1 VKPARPFRELL
12 REALA
17 AAKEG
22 RTDRFGH
29 AFREEAERHARL
41 GPRGEDPVAQ
51 ALNLGRQALRHLAR
65 GEREDACEKLS
76 QALELH
82 PSLGGGLA
90 LDLAEALCG
99 EGDFRH
105 LRERLAPR
113 KEVPPELSLLA
124 LLDRLPPEFWVEV
137 LRGAPRTR
145 SSPRKGQAEAEAP
158 PRLRESPPRRPR
170 PSVPRPRIPFAYRP
184 LPWEESQGEKQEG
197 TFFLPQTSLK
207 TSWEPPEPTELRRW
221 VAPGLGLEVRETG
234 RRLYLRVLPEFRKAY
249 PQAALLV
256 LEAGRARVLVPLLPA
271 VGSLPLPVDLKGGA
285 DLVAEVWSWED
296 LTPETLAELLREGYF
311 YPDLLEIWL
320 LYGMGQGLIP
330 LEVVAE
336 ALRRLERGS

>member
-1 VKPARPFRELL
+1 VRPARPFRELL
-12 REALA
+12 QEALA

-29 AFREEAERHARL
+29 AFREEAERHARP

-51 ALNLGRQALRHLAR
+51 ALALGRQALRHLAR
-65 GEREDACEKLS
+65 GERKDACEKLS

-99 EGDFRH
+99 ERALRH
-105 LRERLAPR
+105 IRERLAPR
-113 KEVPPELSLLA
+113 KEVPPELPLLA

-158 PRLRESPPRRPR
+158 PRPRESPPRRPR

-184 LPWEESQGEKQEG
+184 LRWEESQGEKQEG

-221 VAPGLGLEVRETG
+221 EARGLEVREAG
-234 RRLYLRVLPEFRKAY
+234 RRLYLRVLPEFWKAY

-256 LEAGRARVLVPLLPA
+256 LEAGRARVLAPLLPVA
-271 VGSLPLPVDLKGGA
+271 GSLPLPVDLKGGA

-296 LTPETLAELLREGYF
+296 LTPETLAELLREGRF
-311 YPDLLEIWL
+311 YPDLLRKWL

-330 LEVVAE
+330 IEVAE
-336 ALRRLERGS
+336 AALRWLKGGS

>member
-1 VKPARPFRELL
+1 MRPARPFRELL
-12 REALA
+12 QEALA

-65 GEREDACEKLS
+65 GERKDACEKLS

-90 LDLAEALCG
+90 LDLAEALCP
-99 EGDFRH
+99 ETDLRH
-105 LRERLAPR
+105 IRERLAPR

-158 PRLRESPPRRPR
+158 PRPRESPPRRPR
-170 PSVPRPRIPFAYRP
+170 LSVPRPRIPFAYRP
-184 LPWEESQGEKQEG
+184 LPWEESQGEKQER
-197 TFFLPQTSLK
+197 TFLTSLK
-207 TSWEPPEPTELRRW
+207 TSWEPPKPTQLRRW
-221 VAPGLGLEVRETG
+221 VAPGLEVREAG
-234 RRLYLRVLPEFRKAY
+234 RRLYLRVLPAFWKAY

-256 LEAGRARVLVPLLPA
+256 LEAGRARVLAPLLPA
-271 VGSLPLPVDLKGGA
+271 AGSLPLPVDLKGGA

-296 LTPETLAELLREGYF
+296 LTPETLAELLREGRF
-311 YPDLLEIWL
+311 YPDLLGIWL
-320 LYGMGQGLIP
+320 LYGMKQGLIP
-330 LEVVAE
+330 PEVAE
-336 ALRRLERGS
+336 AARRWLERGS

>member
-1 VKPARPFRELL
+1 VRPARPFLELL
-12 REALA
+12 QEALA

-22 RTDRFGH
+22 RTDRFGD
-29 AFREEAERHARL
+29 AFREEAEQHACL

-51 ALNLGRQALRHLAR
+51 ALALGRQALRHLAR
-65 GEREDACEKLS
+65 GERKDACEKLS

-99 EGDFRH
+99 ERAFRH

-113 KEVPPELSLLA
+113 KEVPPELPLLA

-145 SSPRKGQAEAEAP
+145 SSTRKGRAEAEAP
-158 PRLRESPPRRPR
+158 PRPRESPPRRPR

-184 LPWEESQGEKQEG
+184 LRREESQGEKQER
-197 TFFLPQTSLK
+197 TFLTSLE
-207 TSWEPPEPTELRRW
+207 TSWKPPKPTEFRRW
-221 VAPGLGLEVRETG
+221 EAWGLEVREAG
-234 RRLYLRVLPEFRKAY
+234 RRLYLRVLPAFRKAY

-256 LEAGRARVLVPLLPA
+256 LEAGRARVLAPLLPA

-311 YPDLLEIWL
+311 YPDLLGIWL

-330 LEVVAE
+330 LEVVVE

>member
-1 VKPARPFRELL
+1 MSPFRELL
-12 REALA
+12 QEALA

-41 GPRGEDPVAQ
+41 GPRGKDPVAR
-51 ALNLGRQALRHLAR
+51 ALALGRQALRHLAR

-90 LDLAEALCG
+90 LDLAEALFG
-99 EGDFRH
+99 ESDFRH

-113 KEVPPELSLLA
+113 GEVPPELPLLA

-137 LRGAPRTR
+137 LRGVPRTR
-145 SSPRKGQAEAEAP
+145 SSTRKGQAEAEAP
-158 PRLRESPPRRPR
+158 PRPRESPPRRPR
-170 PSVPRPRIPFAYRP
+170 PSVPRPRIPFAYRS
-184 LPWEESQGEKQEG
+184 LRREESQGEKQVR
-197 TFFLPQTSLK
+197 TFLLQTSR
-207 TSWEPPEPTELRRW
+207 EPPEPTELRRW
-221 VAPGLGLEVRETG
+221 VAPGLGLEVREAG

-271 VGSLPLPVDLKGGA
+271 AGSLPIPVDLKGGA

-330 LEVVAE
+330 REVVVE

>member
-1 VKPARPFRELL
+1 MSPFRELL
-12 REALA
+12 QEALA

-22 RTDRFGH
+22 RTDRFGD
-29 AFREEAERHARL
+29 AFWEEAEQHARL

-51 ALNLGRQALRHLAR
+51 ALNLGRQALRHLAW
-65 GEREDACEKLS
+65 GERKDACKKLS

-90 LDLAEALCG
+90 LDLAEALCP
-99 EGDFRH
+99 ETDLRH
-105 LRERLAPR
+105 IRERLAPR
-113 KEVPPELSLLA
+113 GEVPPELPLLA

-158 PRLRESPPRRPR
+158 PRPRESPPRRPR
-170 PSVPRPRIPFAYRP
+170 PSVPRPRIPFTYRP
-184 LPWEESQGEKQEG
+184 LRREGSQGEKQER
-197 TFFLPQTSLK
+197 TFLTSLE
-207 TSWEPPEPTELRRW
+207 TSWEPPKPTELRRW
-221 VAPGLGLEVRETG
+221 EARGLEVLEVREAE
-234 RRLYLRVLPEFRKAY
+234 RRLYLRVLPAFWKAY

-256 LEAGRARVLVPLLPA
+256 LEAGRARVLAPLLPA
-271 VGSLPLPVDLKGGA
+271 AGSLPLPVDLKGGA

-330 LEVVAE
+330 LEVAE
-336 ALRRLERGS
+336 AALRWLKGGS

>member
-1 VKPARPFRELL
+1 VRPARPFLELL
-12 REALA
+12 QEALA

-22 RTDRFGH
+22 RTDRFGD
-29 AFREEAERHARL
+29 AFWEEAVQHARL

-51 ALNLGRQALRHLAR
+51 ALALGRQALRHLAR
-65 GEREDACEKLS
+65 GERKDACEKLS

-99 EGDFRH
+99 ESAFRH

-113 KEVPPELSLLA
+113 GEAPPELPLLA

-145 SSPRKGQAEAEAP
+145 SSTRKGQAEAEAP
-158 PRLRESPPRRPR
+158 PRIRESPPRRPR
-170 PSVPRPRIPFAYRP
+170 PSVPRPRIPFTYRP
-184 LPWEESQGEKQEG
+184 LRREGSQGEKQER
-197 TFFLPQTSLK
+197 TFSLLVE
-207 TSWEPPEPTELRRW
+207 TSWKPPKPTELRRW
-221 VAPGLGLEVRETG
+221 EARGLEVREAE
-234 RRLYLRVLPEFRKAY
+234 RRLYLRVLPAFWKAY

-256 LEAGRARVLVPLLPA
+256 LEAGRARVLAPLLPA
-271 VGSLPLPVDLKGGA
+271 AGSLPLPVDLKGGA

-330 LEVVAE
+330 PEVAE
-336 ALRRLERGS
+336 AVLRWLKGGS

>member
-1 VKPARPFRELL
+1 VRPARTFRELL
-12 REALA
+12 QEALA

-41 GPRGEDPVAQ
+41 GPRGEDPVAR

-65 GEREDACEKLS
+65 GEREDACKKLS

-90 LDLAEALCG
+90 LDLAEALCP
-99 EGDFRH
+99 ETDLRH
-105 LRERLAPR
+105 IRERLAPR
-113 KEVPPELSLLA
+113 GEVPPELLLLD

-145 SSPRKGQAEAEAP
+145 SSPRKGRAEAEAP

-184 LPWEESQGEKQEG
+184 LPWKKSQGEKQEG

-207 TSWEPPEPTELRRW
+207 TSWEPPKPTELRRW
-221 VAPGLGLEVRETG
+221 EARGLEVREAG
-234 RRLYLRVLPEFRKAY
+234 RRLYLRVLPAFRKAY

-271 VGSLPLPVDLKGGA
+271 AGSLPLPVDLKGGA

-330 LEVVAE
+330 PEVVVE
-336 ALRRLERGS
+336 ARRWLKGGS

>member
-1 VKPARPFRELL
+1 VRPARPFRELL
-12 REALA
+12 QEALA

-41 GPRGEDPVAQ
+41 GPRGEDPAAR
-51 ALNLGRQALRHLAR
+51 ALALGRQALRHLAR

-90 LDLAEALCG
+90 LDLAEALCP
-99 EGDFRH
+99 ETDLRH

-113 KEVPPELSLLA
+113 GEVPPELSLLA

-145 SSPRKGQAEAEAP
+145 SSTRKGRAEAEAP
-158 PRLRESPPRRPR
+158 PRPRESPPRRPR

-207 TSWEPPEPTELRRW
+207 TSWEPPKPTKLRRW
-221 VAPGLGLEVRETG
+221 EARGLEVREAEH
-234 RRLYLRVLPEFRKAY
+234 RLYLRVLPAFWKAY

-296 LTPETLAELLREGYF
+296 LTPETLAELLREWRF
-311 YPDLLEIWL
+311 YPDLLGKWL

-330 LEVVAE
+330 LEVAE
-336 ALRRLERGS
+336 AARRWLKGGS

>member
-1 VKPARPFRELL
+1 VRPARPFWELL
-12 REALA
+12 QEALA

-22 RTDRFGH
+22 RTDRFGD
-29 AFREEAERHARL
+29 AFREEAEQHARL

-65 GEREDACEKLS
+65 GERKDACEKLS

-90 LDLAEALCG
+90 LDLAEALCP
-99 EGDFRH
+99 ETDLRH
-105 LRERLAPR
+105 IRERLAPR

-170 PSVPRPRIPFAYRP
+170 PSVPRPRILFAYRP

-207 TSWEPPEPTELRRW
+207 TSWEPPKPTELRRW
-221 VAPGLGLEVRETG
+221 EARGLEVREAG
-234 RRLYLRVLPEFRKAY
+234 RRLYLRVLPAFWKAY

-256 LEAGRARVLVPLLPA
+256 LEAGRARVLAPLLPA

-296 LTPETLAELLREGYF
+296 LTPETLAELLREGRF
-311 YPDLLEIWL
+311 YPDLLGIWL

-330 LEVVAE
+330 LEVVVE

>member
-1 VKPARPFRELL
+1 VRPARPFRELL
-12 REALA
+12 QEALA

-51 ALNLGRQALRHLAR
+51 ALALGRQALRHLAR

-99 EGDFRH
+99 ESAFRH
-105 LRERLAPR
+105 IRERLAPHG
-113 KEVPPELSLLA
+113 EVPPELPLLA

-137 LRGAPRTR
+137 LRGALRTR
-145 SSPRKGQAEAEAP
+145 SSTRKGQAEAEAP
-158 PRLRESPPRRPR
+158 PRPRESPPRRPR
-170 PSVPRPRIPFAYRP
+170 PSVPRPRIPFTYRP
-184 LPWEESQGEKQEG
+184 LRREGSQGEKQVR
-197 TFFLPQTSLK
+197 TFLLQTSR
-207 TSWEPPEPTELRRW
+207 EPPEPTELRRW
-221 VAPGLGLEVRETG
+221 VAPGLEVREAG
-234 RRLYLRVLPEFRKAY
+234 RRLYLRVLPAFWKAY

-256 LEAGRARVLVPLLPA
+256 LEAGRARVLAPLLPA
-271 VGSLPLPVDLKGGA
+271 AGSLPLPVDLKGGA

-330 LEVVAE
+330 LEVVVE

>member
-1 VKPARPFRELL
+1 MRPFRELL
-12 REALA
+12 QEALA

-22 RTDRFGH
+22 RTDRFGD

-51 ALNLGRQALRHLAR
+51 ALNLGRQALRHLAW
-65 GEREDACEKLS
+65 GEREEACEKLS
-76 QALELH
+76 QALKLH

-99 EGDFRH
+99 ESAFRH

-113 KEVPPELSLLA
+113 KEVPPELPLLA

-137 LRGAPRTR
+137 LRGVPRTR

-158 PRLRESPPRRPR
+158 SRPRESPPRRPR

-184 LPWEESQGEKQEG
+184 LPWEESQGEKQER
-197 TFFLPQTSLK
+197 TFSLLQTSLK
-207 TSWEPPEPTELRRW
+207 TSWEPPKPTELRRW
-221 VAPGLGLEVRETG
+221 EARGLEVREAG

-256 LEAGRARVLVPLLPA
+256 LEAGRARVLVPLLPTA
-271 VGSLPLPVDLKGGA
+271 GSLPLPVDLKGGA

-330 LEVVAE
+330 REEGE
-336 ALRRLERGS
+336 AVLRWLKGGS

>member
-1 VKPARPFRELL
+1 MRPARPFRELL

-51 ALNLGRQALRHLAR
+51 ALALGRQALRHLAR
-65 GEREDACEKLS
+65 GERKDACEKLS

-90 LDLAEALCG
+90 LDLAEALCPETDLG
-99 EGDFRH
+99 H
-105 LRERLAPR
+105 LRERLASR
-113 KEVPPELSLLA
+113 KEVPPELPLLA

-158 PRLRESPPRRPR
+158 PRPRESPPRRPR

-184 LPWEESQGEKQEG
+184 LRREGSQGEKQVR
-197 TFFLPQTSLK
+197 TFLLQTSR
-207 TSWEPPEPTELRRW
+207 EPPEPTELRRW
-221 VAPGLGLEVRETG
+221 EARGLEVREAG

-256 LEAGRARVLVPLLPA
+256 LEAGRARVLAPLLPA
-271 VGSLPLPVDLKGGA
+271 AGSLPLPVDLKGGA

-330 LEVVAE
+330 LEVVVE

>member
-1 VKPARPFRELL
+1 VSPFRELL
-12 REALA
+12 QEALA

-51 ALNLGRQALRHLAR
+51 ALNLGRQALRHLAW
-65 GEREDACEKLS
+65 GERKDACKKLS

-90 LDLAEALCG
+90 LDLAEALCP
-99 EGDFRH
+99 ETDLRH
-105 LRERLAPR
+105 IRERLAPR
-113 KEVPPELSLLA
+113 KEVPPELPLLA

-145 SSPRKGQAEAEAP
+145 SSTRKGQAEAEAP
-158 PRLRESPPRRPR
+158 PRPRESPPRRPR

-184 LPWEESQGEKQEG
+184 LRREGSQGEKQER
-197 TFFLPQTSLK
+197 TFLTSLE
-207 TSWEPPEPTELRRW
+207 TSWKPPKPTELRRW
-221 VAPGLGLEVRETG
+221 EARGLEVREAG

-271 VGSLPLPVDLKGGA
+271 AGSLPLPVDLKGGA

>member
-1 VKPARPFRELL
+1 VRPARPFRELL
-12 REALA
+12 QEALA

-65 GEREDACEKLS
+65 GERKDACEKLS
-76 QALELH
+76 QALKLH
-82 PSLGGGLA
+82 PPLGGGLA
-90 LDLAEALCG
+90 LDLAEALCP
-99 EGDFRH
+99 ETDLRH
-105 LRERLAPR
+105 IRKRLAPR
-113 KEVPPELSLLA
+113 KEVPPELPLLA

-137 LRGAPRTR
+137 LRGVPRTR
-145 SSPRKGQAEAEAP
+145 SSTRKGQAEAEAP
-158 PRLRESPPRRPR
+158 PRIRESPPRRPR

-184 LPWEESQGEKQEG
+184 LRREGSQGEKQER

-221 VAPGLGLEVRETG
+221 EARGLEVREAG

-256 LEAGRARVLVPLLPA
+256 LEAGRARVLAPLLPA
-271 VGSLPLPVDLKGGA
+271 AGSLPLPVDLKGGA

-296 LTPETLAELLREGYF
+296 LTPETLAELLREGRF

-330 LEVVAE
+330 PEVAE
-336 ALRRLERGS
+336 AALRWLERGS

>member
-1 VKPARPFRELL
+1 VRPARPFRELL
-12 REALA
+12 QEALA

-22 RTDRFGH
+22 RTDRFGD
-29 AFREEAERHARL
+29 AFREEAEQHARL

-51 ALNLGRQALRHLAR
+51 ALALGRQALRHLAR

-90 LDLAEALCG
+90 LDLAEALCP
-99 EGDFRH
+99 ETDLRH
-105 LRERLAPR
+105 IRERLAPR
-113 KEVPPELSLLA
+113 KEVPPELPLLA

-184 LPWEESQGEKQEG
+184 LPWEESQGEKQVR
-197 TFFLPQTSLK
+197 TFLLQ

-221 VAPGLGLEVRETG
+221 EARGLEVREAEH
-234 RRLYLRVLPEFRKAY
+234 RLYLRVLPAFWKAY

-256 LEAGRARVLVPLLPA
+256 LEAGRARVLAPLLPA
-271 VGSLPLPVDLKGGA
+271 AGSLPLPVDLKGGA

-311 YPDLLEIWL
+311 YPDLLGIWL

-330 LEVVAE
+330 PEVVAE

>member
-1 VKPARPFRELL
+1 VRPARPFRELL
-12 REALA
+12 QEALA

-65 GEREDACEKLS
+65 GERKDACEKLS
-76 QALELH
+76 QALKLH
-82 PSLGGGLA
+82 PPLGGGLA
-90 LDLAEALCG
+90 LDLAEALCP
-99 EGDFRH
+99 ETDLRH
-105 LRERLAPR
+105 IRERLAPR
-113 KEVPPELSLLA
+113 GEVPPELPLLA

-145 SSPRKGQAEAEAP
+145 SSARKGQAEAEAP
-158 PRLRESPPRRPR
+158 PRIRESPPRRPR

-184 LPWEESQGEKQEG
+184 LRREGSQGEKQER
-197 TFFLPQTSLK
+197 TFLTSLE
-207 TSWEPPEPTELRRW
+207 TSWEPPKPTELRRW
-221 VAPGLGLEVRETG
+221 EARGLEVREAE
-234 RRLYLRVLPEFRKAY
+234 RRLYLRVLPAFWKAY

-256 LEAGRARVLVPLLPA
+256 LEAGRARVLAPLLPA
-271 VGSLPLPVDLKGGA
+271 AGSLPLPVDLKGGA

-296 LTPETLAELLREGYF
+296 LTPETLAELLREWRF
-311 YPDLLEIWL
+311 YPDLLGIWL

>member
-1 VKPARPFRELL
+1 VRPARPFWELL
-12 REALA
+12 QEALA

-22 RTDRFGH
+22 RTDRFGD
-29 AFREEAERHARL
+29 AFREEAERHARP
-41 GPRGEDPVAQ
+41 GPRGEDPVAR
-51 ALNLGRQALRHLAR
+51 ALALGRQALRHLAR
-65 GEREDACEKLS
+65 GERKDACEKLS

-99 EGDFRH
+99 ESDFRY

-113 KEVPPELSLLA
+113 KEVPPELPLLA

-158 PRLRESPPRRPR
+158 PRPRESPPRRPR

-184 LPWEESQGEKQEG
+184 LHQEV
-197 TFFLPQTSLK
+197 TFFLLE
-207 TSWEPPEPTELRRW
+207 TSWEPPKPTELRRW
-221 VAPGLGLEVRETG
+221 VAPGLEVREAG
-234 RRLYLRVLPEFRKAY
+234 RRLYLWVLPEFRKAY

-256 LEAGRARVLVPLLPA
+256 LEAGRARVLAPLLPA
-271 VGSLPLPVDLKGGA
+271 AGSLPLPVDLKGGA

-330 LEVVAE
+330 LEVAE
-336 ALRRLERGS
+336 AALRWLKGGS

>member
-1 VKPARPFRELL
+1 VRPARPFRELL
-12 REALA
+12 QEALA

-22 RTDRFGH
+22 RTHRFGH

-99 EGDFRH
+99 ESAFRH

-113 KEVPPELSLLA
+113 GEVPPELPLLA

-145 SSPRKGQAEAEAP
+145 SSTRKGQAEAEAP

-184 LPWEESQGEKQEG
+184 LRREGSQGEKQVR
-197 TFFLPQTSLK
+197 TFLLQTSR
-207 TSWEPPEPTELRRW
+207 EPPEPTELRRW
-221 VAPGLGLEVRETG
+221 EARGLEVREAE

-256 LEAGRARVLVPLLPA
+256 LEAGRARVLAPLLPA
-271 VGSLPLPVDLKGGA
+271 AGSLPLPVDLKGGA

-330 LEVVAE
+330 LEVAE
-336 ALRRLERGS
+336 AVLRWLERGS

>member
-1 VKPARPFRELL
+1 VRPARPFRELL
-12 REALA
+12 QEALA

-41 GPRGEDPVAQ
+41 DPRGKDPVAQ

-99 EGDFRH
+99 ESAFRH

-113 KEVPPELSLLA
+113 KEVPPELPLLA

-158 PRLRESPPRRPR
+158 SRIRESPPRRPR

-184 LPWEESQGEKQEG
+184 LPWEESQGEKRER
-197 TFFLPQTSLK
+197 TFLLQTSLK
-207 TSWEPPEPTELRRW
+207 TSWEPPKPTELRRW
-221 VAPGLGLEVRETG
+221 EARGLEVLEVREAG
-234 RRLYLRVLPEFRKAY
+234 RRLYLRVLSAFWKAY

-296 LTPETLAELLREGYF
+296 LTPETLAELLREWRF
-311 YPDLLEIWL
+311 YPDLLGVWL

-330 LEVVAE
+330 LEVVEA
-336 ALRRLERGS
+336 ALRWLERGS

>member
-1 VKPARPFRELL
+1 VRPARPFRELL
-12 REALA
+12 QEALA

-41 GPRGEDPVAQ
+41 DPRGEDPVAQ
-51 ALNLGRQALRHLAR
+51 ALNLGRQALRHLAW
-65 GEREDACEKLS
+65 GERKDACEKLS

-90 LDLAEALCG
+90 LDLAEALCP
-99 EGDFRH
+99 ETDLRH
-105 LRERLAPR
+105 IRERLAPR

-158 PRLRESPPRRPR
+158 PRPRESPPRRPR
-170 PSVPRPRIPFAYRP
+170 LSVPRPRIPFAYRP
-184 LPWEESQGEKQEG
+184 LRREESQGEKQVR
-197 TFFLPQTSLK
+197 TFLLQ

-221 VAPGLGLEVRETG
+221 VAPGLGLEVREAG
-234 RRLYLRVLPEFRKAY
+234 RRLYLRVLPAFWKAY

-256 LEAGRARVLVPLLPA
+256 LEAGRARVLAPLLPA
-271 VGSLPLPVDLKGGA
+271 AGSLPLPVDLKGGA
-285 DLVAEVWSWED
+285 NLVAEVWSWED

-311 YPDLLEIWL
+311 YPDLLRKWL

-330 LEVVAE
+330 PEVAE
-336 ALRRLERGS
+336 AARRWLKGGS

>member
-1 VKPARPFRELL
+1 VSPFRELL
-12 REALA
+12 QEALA

-22 RTDRFGH
+22 RTDRFGD
-29 AFREEAERHARL
+29 AFREEAEQHARL

-51 ALNLGRQALRHLAR
+51 ALALGRQALRHLAR

-90 LDLAEALCG
+90 LDLAEALCP
-99 EGDFRH
+99 ETDLRH
-105 LRERLAPR
+105 IRERLAPR
-113 KEVPPELSLLA
+113 KEVPPELPLLA

-184 LPWEESQGEKQEG
+184 LPWEESQGEKQVR
-197 TFFLPQTSLK
+197 TFLLQ

-221 VAPGLGLEVRETG
+221 EARGLEVREAEH
-234 RRLYLRVLPEFRKAY
+234 RLYLRVLPAFWKAY

-256 LEAGRARVLVPLLPA
+256 LEAGRARVLAPLLPA
-271 VGSLPLPVDLKGGA
+271 AGSLPLPVDLKGGA

-311 YPDLLEIWL
+311 YPDLLGIWL
-320 LYGMGQGLIP
+320 LYGRGQGLIP
-330 LEVVAE
+330 PEVVAE

>member
-1 VKPARPFRELL
+1 VSPFRELL
-12 REALA
+12 QEALA

-41 GPRGEDPVAQ
+41 GPRGEDPVAR

-90 LDLAEALCG
+90 LDLAEALYP
-99 EGDFRH
+99 ETDLRH
-105 LRERLAPR
+105 IRERLVPR
-113 KEVPPELSLLA
+113 KEVPPELPLLA

-145 SSPRKGQAEAEAP
+145 SSTRKGQAEAEAL
-158 PRLRESPPRRPR
+158 PRPRESPPRRPR

-184 LPWEESQGEKQEG
+184 LRWEESQGEKQVR
-197 TFFLPQTSLK
+197 TFLLQTSR
-207 TSWEPPEPTELRRW
+207 EPPEPTELRRW
-221 VAPGLGLEVRETG
+221 EARGLEVREAG
-234 RRLYLRVLPEFRKAY
+234 RRLYLRVLPEFWKAY

-256 LEAGRARVLVPLLPA
+256 LEAGRARVLAPLLPA
-271 VGSLPLPVDLKGGA
+271 AGSLPLPVDLKGGA

-296 LTPETLAELLREGYF
+296 LTPETLAELLREWRF
-311 YPDLLEIWL
+311 YPDLLGIWL
-320 LYGMGQGLIP
+320 LYGIGQGLIP
-330 LEVVAE
+330 PEVAE
-336 ALRRLERGS
+336 AVLRWLKGGS

>member
-1 VKPARPFRELL
+1 VRPARPFRELL
-12 REALA
+12 QEALA

-29 AFREEAERHARL
+29 AFREEAERHARP
-41 GPRGEDPVAQ
+41 GPRGEDPVAR
-51 ALNLGRQALRHLAR
+51 ALALGRQALRHLAR
-65 GEREDACEKLS
+65 GERKDACEKLS

-99 EGDFRH
+99 ETAFRH
-105 LRERLAPR
+105 LRKRLAPR
-113 KEVPPELSLLA
+113 KEVPPELPLLA

-145 SSPRKGQAEAEAP
+145 SSTRKGQAEAEAP
-158 PRLRESPPRRPR
+158 PRIRESPPRRPR

-184 LPWEESQGEKQEG
+184 LRREGSQGEKQVR
-197 TFFLPQTSLK
+197 TFLLQTSR
-207 TSWEPPEPTELRRW
+207 EPPEPTELRRW
-221 VAPGLGLEVRETG
+221 VAPGLEVREAG
-234 RRLYLRVLPEFRKAY
+234 RGLYLRVLPEFRKAY

-256 LEAGRARVLVPLLPA
+256 LEAGRARVLAPLLPA
-271 VGSLPLPVDLKGGA
+271 AGSLPLPVDLKGGA

>member
-1 VKPARPFRELL
+1 VSPFRELL
-12 REALA
+12 QEALA

-22 RTDRFGH
+22 RTDRFGD
-29 AFREEAERHARL
+29 AFREEAEQHARL

-51 ALNLGRQALRHLAR
+51 ALALGRQALRHLAR

-90 LDLAEALCG
+90 LDLAEALCP
-99 EGDFRH
+99 ETDLRH
-105 LRERLAPR
+105 IRERLAPR
-113 KEVPPELSLLA
+113 KEVPPELPLLA

-184 LPWEESQGEKQEG
+184 LPWEESQGEKQVR
-197 TFFLPQTSLK
+197 TFLLQ

-221 VAPGLGLEVRETG
+221 EARGLEVREAEH
-234 RRLYLRVLPEFRKAY
+234 RLYLRVLPAFWKAY

-256 LEAGRARVLVPLLPA
+256 LEAGRARVLAPLLPA
-271 VGSLPLPVDLKGGA
+271 AGSLPLPVDLKGGA

-311 YPDLLEIWL
+311 DPDLLEIWL

-330 LEVVAE
+330 LEVVVE